1 MGEGTTGSQSDENP
15 PSFIPSGLH
24 RQPRETRGRMVRH
37 AIPDAGGGLPPSFTP
52 SSPSRHDDA
61 PDSFHAG
68 SSRTP
73 SYAPAPHERRPS
85 GHGGPA
91 SSSSGR
97 TTGSTGTRPARPVEG
112 RSPLGARPRGV
123 SSHGT
128 QRNPSEGHRP
138 RKGRIGRRILLALL
152 VVLAL
157 LALLVFGAWN
167 WVNGRLEKESWLT
180 SASDDTSATTWLI
193 LGSDERDGTA
203 GGSASATP
211 GSRTDTILVL
221 VKPRS
226 GPSSLI
232 SIPRDSLVT
241 VSGTSMKINAVSE
254 TDGRSA
260 LVGAVEGI
268 TGHKI
273 DHVAEIK
280 FGGLKDVVDA
290 LGGVTL
296 CYDQTVNDSYSGLD
310 WTAGCHHA
318 NGTTALAFSRMRY
331 ADSEGD
337 FGRSA
342 RQRKVIAAIVSKA
355 TSASI
360 LSNPSK
366 VTSVASTA
374 LDSVTVDEDT
384 SPSTLLSMA
393 LAFRSATGSGGVTGS
408 VYWTNPG
415 YYVSGVGSCVLLDAT
430 RNTTLFDSLVDG
442 THDAGTVGTL
452 AES

>member
-1 MGEGTTGSQSDENP
+1 M
-15 PSFIPSGLH
+15 
-24 RQPRETRGRMVRH
+24 
-37 AIPDAGGGLPPSFTP
+37 
-52 SSPSRHDDA
+52 
-61 PDSFHAG
+61 
-68 SSRTP
+68 
-73 SYAPAPHERRPS
+73 
-85 GHGGPA
+85 
-91 SSSSGR
+91 
-97 TTGSTGTRPARPVEG
+97 
-112 RSPLGARPRGV
+112 
-123 SSHGT
+123 
-128 QRNPSEGHRP
+128 
-138 RKGRIGRRILLALL
+138 
-152 VVLAL
+152 
-157 LALLVFGAWN
+157 
-167 WVNGRLEKESWLT
+167 NGRLEKESWLT